1 MPQHQFTASYYMRIK
16 RININRQGESPAQYK
31 QNMKRYYLELNGVFV
46 KDSNSLKIITRHYE
60 NYRKKYKDGL
70 IGVYDKQ
77 TGEYIF

>member
-1 MPQHQFTASYYMRIK
+1 
-16 RININRQGESPAQYK
+16 
-31 QNMKRYYLELNGVFV
+31 MKRYYLELNGVFV

-77 TGEYIF
+77 TGEYILSPNPVAFGLPQYTRL

>member
-1 MPQHQFTASYYMRIK
+1 
-16 RININRQGESPAQYK
+16 
-31 QNMKRYYLELNGVFV
+31 MKRYYLELNGVFV

-77 TGEYIF
+77 YFGKFLPIN

>member
-1 MPQHQFTASYYMRIK
+1 MTKTSISTRLIK
-16 RININRQGESPAQYK
+16 FNQQGESTAQYIK
-31 QNMKRYYLELNGVFV
+31 IMKRYYLELNGVFV

-60 NYRKKYKDGL
+60 NYRKKYKDCL

>member
-1 MPQHQFTASYYMRIK
+1 
-16 RININRQGESPAQYK
+16 
-31 QNMKRYYLELNGVFV
+31 MKRYYLELNGVFV
-46 KDSNSLKIITRHYE
+46 KDSNSLKIITRHSE